1 MHDSRS
7 EVFGVLG
14 DENYI
19 LRQISTA
26 DSCTAVH
33 AHMYTLCFDCD
44 ANMGQSDMDSEVK
57 VGAAEIQIV
66 QKISA
71 IEQFLLGIY

>member
-26 DSCTAVH
+26 DSCTAVYTH
-33 AHMYTLCFDCD
+33 TYTLCFDCN
-44 ANMGQSDMDSEVK
+44 ANVGQSDMYSEGK
-57 VGAAEIQIV
+57 VGATEIQIV

-71 IEQFLLGIY
+71 IEQFLLGIC